1 VRLPLG
7 VMPAFR
13 GIADWYY
20 DWMKHP
26 PGDPWWNWAELT
38 DKYARTNAAVLNL
51 SGWHDEAYGP
61 AGSTT
66 NYMGLVK
73 ARGGDPARART
84 QLVVGPWNHGIGPMG
99 RTRIGDRDMGAA
111 AAIDYDELVLRWMD
125 RWVRDVQNGVD
136 REPPVRVYLM
146 GAGEW
151 LTLPDWPA
159 PGTRRRA
166 LYLDGQAGGR
176 LVPTPPSDPGSTTFV
191 SDPAK
196 PVRDPFAEQ
205 PGPHDY
211 RELAGRPDVAIFE
224 SAPLEA
230 DLDVAGA
237 IEAEIYLSVDAPD
250 TDLWVKV
257 YDVAPDGTAFNL
269 MSPGLDV
276 LRASYRDG
284 GPTRKL
290 LEPGQVYLLRLPNL
304 LTANRF
310 LKGHR
315 IRVALMASF
324 DPHMSR
330 NLHTGAL
337 EFDHA
342 EARSARITVHHGGG
356 TASRLVLP
364 VLDGR
369 TGG

>member
-1 VRLPLG
+1 
-7 VMPAFR
+7 
-13 GIADWYY
+13 
-20 DWMKHP
+20 
-26 PGDPWWNWAELT
+26 
-38 DKYARTNAAVLNL
+38 
-51 SGWHDEAYGP
+51 
-61 AGSTT
+61 
-66 NYMGLVK
+66 
-73 ARGGDPARART
+73 
-84 QLVVGPWNHGIGPMG
+84 
-99 RTRIGDRDMGAA
+99 
-111 AAIDYDELVLRWMD
+111 MD
-125 RWVRDVQNGVD
+125 RWVRDIQNGVD

-146 GAGEW
+146 GAGQW

-166 LYLDGQAGGR
+166 LYLNGQTGGR
-176 LVPTPPSDPGSTTFV
+176 LRPAPAPDSGSTSFV
-191 SDPAK
+191 SDPMN
-196 PVRDPFAEQ
+196 PVRDRFAEQ
-205 PGPHDY
+205 AGPHDY
-211 RELAGRPDVAIFE
+211 RELAGRPDVAIFDSE
-224 SAPLEA
+224 PLEA

-237 IEAEIYLSVDAPD
+237 IEAEIYVSVDAPD

-290 LEPGQVYLLRLPNL
+290 LEPGRVYLLRLPDL

-324 DPHMSR
+324 APHMSR

-337 EFDHA
+337 EFDRA
-342 EARSARITVHHGGG
+342 EARSARITVHHGGRH
-356 TASRLVLP
+356 ASRLMLP
-364 VLDGR
+364 VLDRPPG
-369 TGG
+369 